1 MNRTEKA
8 EAVEWIGEVF
18 DKNAVVVVVANK
30 GLTVD
35 DMSGLRTELRNAGA
49 SMKVVKN
56 RLAKIAI
63 KDRDQNAISNLF
75 EGPTAIVF
83 AEDPV
88 APAKIVEKFAKGNDA
103 LEIKGGAMGVEILD
117 QAGVKALAAMP
128 SREEL
133 IASLVTAVMSPAT
146 NIASAIG
153 APASDIAGILKTLE
167 EREAA

>member
-1 MNRTEKA
+1 
-8 EAVEWIGEVF
+8 
-18 DKNAVVVVVANK
+18 
-30 GLTVD
+30 
-35 DMSGLRTELRNAGA
+35 
-49 SMKVVKN
+49 
-56 RLAKIAI
+56 
-63 KDRDQNAISNLF
+63 
-75 EGPTAIVF
+75 
-83 AEDPV
+83 
-88 APAKIVEKFAKGNDA
+88 
-103 LEIKGGAMGVEILD
+103 MGVEILD